1 MGASLECANLLALWY
16 LYQSGAKAPH
26 SKEASDFMERE
37 LFQLEHSRGPLPG
50 TFITFEGIDGS
61 GKSTQLRLLGNFL
74 RANGCDLLLTRE
86 PGGTTLGLRLRAALL
101 DAMEEVDPL
110 TELLVFAADRAQHV
124 RRLLRPA
131 LKAGRVVIS
140 DRYADATVAYQG
152 AGRGFSPELI
162 SQIVQLATEGL
173 KPDLTLL
180 FDLPIEESAN
190 RTARRSSGKNSGK
203 ISPDRLDIENADF
216 HARVRDAYLQ
226 IALKEPDR
234 VKVIDTSGPVEN
246 TQERVKEII
255 VPFLESRGHLTN
267 LNDSSRGSLQ
277 EQDR

>member
-1 MGASLECANLLALWY
+1 V
-16 LYQSGAKAPH
+16 
-26 SKEASDFMERE
+26 
-37 LFQLEHSRGPLPG
+37 PG

-74 RANGCDLLLTRE
+74 RANGCDALLTRE

-101 DAMEEVDPL
+101 DATEEVDPL

-124 RRLLRPA
+124 RRLVLPA
-131 LKAGRVVIS
+131 LDAGRLVIS

-152 AGRGFSPELI
+152 AGRGFPPELI

-180 FDLPIEESAN
+180 FDLPIEESTN
-190 RTARRSSGKNSGK
+190 RTARRSTGKTSARM
-203 ISPDRLDIENADF
+203 SPDRLDIEHADF

-226 IALKEPDR
+226 IALAEPER
-234 VKVIDTSGPVEN
+234 VKLIDTTGPVEQ

-255 VPFLESRGHLTN
+255 IPFLQSRGHFAMKYV
-267 LNDSSRGSLQ
+267 
-277 EQDR
+277 